1 MPASWSS
8 TMIPAS
14 STLLSRILGR
24 RHHVT
29 CVASG
34 PAALEQAQR
43 LRPDLAVVDIRMP
56 EMTGFEV
63 TRGLKAALRDV
74 DVILMTGNAEEPD
87 DNLIQAIDEGAF
99 YFIQKPFDRR
109 VLLALVNRCLELR
122 RLREE
127 REKFLRRV
135 ERELEEARQFQI
147 SLLPPPH
154 FELAGLSI
162 DARYLAC
169 TELAGDIYD
178 YVEAD
183 DGAVALLIA
192 DVVGHGTSAAMMTA
206 VVKAAFRA
214 SHVDDFEPRAV
225 VERIREGIRD
235 FDASRFVT
243 LCCARVNPRR
253 RELTYV
259 NAGHPAADRP
269 HELAAAAP
277 ARTHRPALDLGPL
290 RPALRAGHAGVWP
303 WRLDPL
309 LHRRRHGGFG
319 SVRHVRPG
327 AAGLHDDARRSPRRG
342 ACSTT
347 SSRTSR
353 PLPARPNHQDDVTLL
368 TLDLCRI
375 LPKNF
380 VDNGPTPGDICSH
393 TTLFVTCMARYR
405 ACWRTL
411 RKGRT
416 HGRSDDTKP

>member
-1 MPASWSS
+1 VS
-8 TMIPAS
+8 TEPHSARILVVDDDPGILHA
-14 STLLSRILGR
+14 LSRILGR

-29 CVASG
+29 CVSSG

-43 LRPDLAVVDIRMP
+43 LRPDLAIVDIRMP

-109 VLLALVNRCLELR
+109 VLLALVHRCLELR

-127 REKFLRRV
+127 REKYLRRV
-135 ERELEEARQFQI
+135 ERELQEAREFQI

-154 FELAGLSI
+154 FQRAGLSI

-214 SHVDDFEPRAV
+214 SHVDDYEPRAV
-225 VERIREGIRD
+225 VGRISEGIRD

-243 LCCARVNPRR
+243 LCCARVNPSR
-253 RELTYV
+253 RELIYV
-259 NAGHPAADRP
+259 NAGHPQPIIRASSP
-269 HELAAAAP
+269 
-277 ARTHRPALDLGPL
+277 THLLLEPTA
-290 RPALRAGHAGVWP
+290 
-303 WRLDPL
+303 PL
-309 LHRRRHGGFG
+309 LTSALSDLPCEQATVEFG
-319 SVRHVRPG
+319 PG
-327 AAGLHDDARRSPRRG
+327 DSILFYTDGVTEASGASAMFGTERLISMMMGKDRRG
-342 ACSTT
+342 ADLLDDILSELTAFT
-347 SSRTSR
+347 GSSS
-353 PLPARPNHQDDVTLL
+353 HQDDVTLL
-368 TLDLCRI
+368 MMELT
-375 LPKNF
+375 
-380 VDNGPTPGDICSH
+380 
-393 TTLFVTCMARYR
+393 
-405 ACWRTL
+405 
-411 RKGRT
+411 
-416 HGRSDDTKP
+416 

>member
-1 MPASWSS
+1 MSIEPHSAR
-8 TMIPAS
+8 ILVVDDDPGILHA
-14 STLLSRILGR
+14 LSRILGR

-29 CVASG
+29 CVSSG

-43 LRPDLAVVDIRMP
+43 LRPDLAIVDIRMP

-122 RLREE
+122 RLREDRE
-127 REKFLRRV
+127 RYLRRV

-178 YVEAD
+178 YVEAN

-214 SHVDDFEPRAV
+214 SHVDDYEPRAV
-225 VERIREGIRD
+225 VERISEGIRD

-243 LCCARVNPRR
+243 LCCARVNPLR

-259 NAGHPAADRP
+259 NAGHPQP
-269 HELAAAAP
+269 IV
-277 ARTHRPALDLGPL
+277 RTSLPT
-290 RPALRAGHAGVWP
+290 
-303 WRLDPL
+303 PL
-309 LHRRRHGGFG
+309 LLETTAPLLTSALSDLPCEQATVEFG
-319 SVRHVRPG
+319 PG
-327 AAGLHDDARRSPRRG
+327 DSILFYTDGVTEAAGASAMFGPDRLVAMMMGGDRRG
-342 ACSTT
+342 AGLLDDILKGVAAFTG
-347 SSRTSR
+347 SSK
-353 PLPARPNHQDDVTLL
+353 HQDDITLL
-368 TLDLCRI
+368 TLD
-375 LPKNF
+375 F
-380 VDNGPTPGDICSH
+380 QDV
-393 TTLFVTCMARYR
+393 
-405 ACWRTL
+405 
-411 RKGRT
+411 
-416 HGRSDDTKP
+416 

>member
-1 MPASWSS
+1 VSMEPHGAR
-8 TMIPAS
+8 ILVVDDDPGILHA
-14 STLLSRILGR
+14 LSRILGR

-29 CVASG
+29 CAASG
-34 PAALEQAQR
+34 PVALEQAQR

-127 REKFLRRV
+127 RERFLRRV
-135 ERELEEARQFQI
+135 ERELEEARLFQI

-154 FELAGLSI
+154 FERPGLSI

-178 YVEAD
+178 YVETE
-183 DGAVALLIA
+183 DGGVALLIA

-206 VVKAAFRA
+206 VVNAAFRA
-214 SHVDDFEPRAV
+214 SHVDDYEPRAV
-225 VERIREGIRD
+225 VERISAGIRD

-243 LCCARVNPRR
+243 LCCARASPQR

-259 NAGHPAADRP
+259 NAGHPQPIIRTTLPAPLLLESTAPLFTSALSDLPREQATVEFGP
-269 HELAAAAP
+269 GDSILFYTDGVTEASGPSEMFGPERLVSMMMRGDHSGAELLDEILGDLAAF
-277 ARTHRPALDLGPL
+277 T
-290 RPALRAGHAGVWP
+290 
-303 WRLDPL
+303 
-309 LHRRRHGGFG
+309 G
-319 SVRHVRPG
+319 SS
-327 AAGLHDDARRSPRRG
+327 A
-342 ACSTT
+342 
-347 SSRTSR
+347 
-353 PLPARPNHQDDVTLL
+353 HQDDVTLL
-368 TLDLCRI
+368 TLNLA
-375 LPKNF
+375 KE
-380 VDNGPTPGDICSH
+380 
-393 TTLFVTCMARYR
+393 
-405 ACWRTL
+405 
-411 RKGRT
+411 
-416 HGRSDDTKP
+416 